1 MAAQVKRFDE
11 INITPLT
18 DIFLVLLII
27 MMVIAPSITQKN
39 ESVALPVL
47 EHGKA
52 ISKNLIT
59 VDVAADGYYEVQGE
73 PVQASDLG
81 AKIKALLPTVTEQKV
96 LLRADKASS
105 NKTVLTVMKAVAGT
119 GIERIVFEGQTL
131 ATKKVA
137 QEQPATTEEGASSD
151 DEF

>member
-27 MMVIAPSITQKN
+27 MMVIAPSIAQKN
-39 ESVALPVL
+39 EAVALPLV
-47 EHGKA
+47 ENGKA

-59 VDVAADGYYEVQGE
+59 VDVSAKGEYDVQGE
-73 PVQASDLG
+73 SVAASELG

-105 NKTVLTVMKAVAGT
+105 NKAVLTVMKAVAGT
-119 GIERIVFEGQTL
+119 GVERIVFEGEAAPQ
-131 ATKKVA
+131 KKQASEDVA
-137 QEQPATTEEGASSD
+137 VSEEGASLNGQ
-151 DEF
+151 F

>member
-1 MAAQVKRFDE
+1 MASQVKRFDE

-27 MMVIAPSITQKN
+27 MMVIAPSIAQKN
-39 ESVALPVL
+39 EAVALPLV
-47 EHGKA
+47 ENGKA

-59 VDVAADGYYEVQGE
+59 VDVSAKGEYDVQGE
-73 PVQASDLG
+73 SVQASELG

-105 NKTVLTVMKAVAGT
+105 NKAVLTVMKAVAGT
-119 GIERIVFEGQTL
+119 GVERIVFEGE
-131 ATKKVA
+131 AAPPKKEA
-137 QEQPATTEEGASSD
+137 SEQPSISEEGASPNG
-151 DEF
+151 EF

>member
-1 MAAQVKRFDE
+1 MAAQVKTFDE

-27 MMVIAPSITQKN
+27 MMVIAPNIAQKN
-39 ESVALPVL
+39 EAVALPLV
-47 EHGKA
+47 ENGKA

-59 VDVAADGYYEVQGE
+59 VDVSAKGVYEIQGE
-73 PVQASDLG
+73 NVSASELG

-105 NKTVLTVMKAVAGT
+105 NKAVLTVMKAVAGT
-119 GIERIVFEGQTL
+119 GVERIVFEAESTPQKKRTSEDSTL
-131 ATKKVA
+131 S
-137 QEQPATTEEGASSD
+137 EEGASPNG
-151 DEF
+151 EF